1 MNDLNTYITLS
12 DNLRIP
18 LRESPAIY
26 QILDDDTDLDYLEG
40 LNFDCLRDERAV
52 ETED

>member
-1 MNDLNTYITLS
+1 MNDLNTYINFS

-26 QILDDDTDLDYLEG
+26 QILDDDTALDYLG
-40 LNFDCLRDERAV
+40 DLDVGCLRDERAV
-52 ETED
+52 EMED